1 LGRELP
7 VFRVSV
13 MKVSMV
19 LVPVDKMAVVTLK
32 LSELFVTLKGLTY
45 WKQVLRA
52 LYGKRIVWEIKQLT
66 ECFFLY

>member
-1 LGRELP
+1 ML
-7 VFRVSV
+7 RVRV

-32 LSELFVTLKGLTY
+32 LHEIFVTLKGLKY

-52 LYGKRIVWEIKQLT
+52 KCRKRIVWEIKHLI
-66 ECFFLY
+66 EY